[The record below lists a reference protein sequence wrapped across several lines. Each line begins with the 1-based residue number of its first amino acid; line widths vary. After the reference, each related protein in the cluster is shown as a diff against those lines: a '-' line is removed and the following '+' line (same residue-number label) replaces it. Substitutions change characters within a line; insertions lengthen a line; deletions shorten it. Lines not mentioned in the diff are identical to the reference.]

1 MRTGNREDR
10 NMHAYE
16 GERER
21 EEKGVSER
29 EPAAI
34 RDTALQGWVH
44 GQTGSQPSQSQSGTP
59 HYSPLIP
66 RAGTTYALKTRS

>member
-44 GQTGSQPSQSQSGTP
+44 GQTDRQPASHHSHSQA
-59 HYSPLIP
+59 LL
-66 RAGTTYALKTRS
+66 TTHP